1 MSTDDLGIIDSD
13 EPNPG
18 DHPNTDEQPSP
29 ETQGGFSIWMAVGLA
44 FVAIVGIVAVV
55 SGGGASDPSTASA
68 ANEELFAFE
77 FGTAEGATTTLE
89 SHRGEP
95 LVVNYFAA
103 WCPPCRAELPDFEA
117 VSQERASE
125 VTFIG
130 ISKDNTTDAWTGL
143 ISDVGVTFETVYEGN
158 SSGTYEIIGGLAM
171 PTTAFITADGEVAHV
186 HSGILND
193 SLLNQLIDE
202 HLS

>member
-1 MSTDDLGIIDSD
+1 MSTDDSGMVDPES
-13 EPNPG
+13 
-18 DHPNTDEQPSP
+18 NTSP
-29 ETQGGFSIWMAVGLA
+29 EQASSSGFNIWLVAGLA
-44 FVAIVGIVAVV
+44 FVVIVGIVAVV
-55 SGGGASDPSTASA
+55 SGGGATTDATAGAEGSTT
-68 ANEELFAFE
+68 NEFFEFE
-77 FGTAEGATTTLE
+77 FGTADGATTTLA
-89 SHRGEP
+89 SHQGEP

-117 VSQERASE
+117 VSVERASE

-143 ISDVGVTFETVYEGN
+143 IADTGVTFETVFEGN
-158 SSGTYEIIGGLAM
+158 SAGTYQAIGGLAM
-171 PTTAFITADGEVAHV
+171 PTTAFITADGEIAHV
-186 HSGILND
+186 HSGILDD